1 MKFLGLFS
9 KNKKETKKNHQ
20 TKVSKTLVID
30 SKYGTAHWP
39 DRDYMNFSKESY
51 MKNVISFRCIFY
63 IASSLASV
71 DWGLY
76 KKSDT
81 ERIQITDHPIVN
93 ILKRANPDTS
103 FTFLMQRLISFFL
116 ITGNAYIE
124 RVTVANGEI
133 RELYALR
140 PDKITIK
147 TNKDTGVIAEYVY
160 DQKLNFPVDP
170 ITKKSDILQIKS
182 FHPLD
187 DFYGLSITEP
197 ISREI
202 DSSNEATEWQKKV
215 FENEGRPGMAVFVH
229 GFLTDAQW
237 DRLEKQLNDKYRG
250 SKNAGKTIVIEGEST
265 GDMKPYSWTP
275 KEMDWIESN
284 RELSRKICNGYGVP
298 PMLLGIPGDNTYCLP
313 YKTRI
318 STPDGYKYIG
328 DLNKGDNVY
337 SLNKKGKLIKNKIK
351 WQGKVGTKK
360 IYKIKTR
367 NKTIEATE
375 NHPILI
381 RKERL
386 VNAPM
391 FNNRMSKEKEYY
403 LEYIQVK
410 DLKIG
415 DIVTQCKKIPYDIED
430 KDITEKEMELLG
442 YYLGDGYK
450 SDPVYISDNKGYKRG
465 GVIYLA
471 IQEGCEYEE
480 YYKNIADEIIG
491 ITGIRRNRA
500 ISYGS
505 TNYCKRINEL
515 GLYGT
520 AHEKR
525 IPDWIFKLPK
535 NKKLA
540 FLRGIIDSDGSINH
554 QGRCQFVLCNLELIK
569 DIRYLCL
576 QLGLQVNNIR
586 KQEYIS
592 LLPNGKKINATSYTF
607 LVTSAKDVNEIKS
620 HTFSYIEKINKNLKK
635 QKKEYLLSTGGKNS
649 IDKIKNLIDIE
660 YMEFS
665 TINCIEELDE
675 TDVYDIEVE
684 NNHNFIAE
692 GIIVHNSNMKEARAG
707 FWEETI
713 IYYLNLFKGEINN
726 WIFETDEIF
735 IDYDLS
741 KIPALE
747 YKKELMWKRVENADF
762 LTIDEKREMVGK
774 EKLPNGMGN
783 VILVNMGSTTLD
795 QLLADNEELDSML
808 DGEEQQDEEDKEIQK
823 LVDEGYSDDMA
834 RIIVGERYE

>member
-1 MKFLGLFS
+1 MKFLGLFN

-39 DRDYMNFSKESY
+39 DRDYLNFAKDSY

-103 FTFLMQRLISFFL
+103 FTFLIQRLISFFL

-147 TNKDTGVIAEYVY
+147 TNKDTGVITEYVY

-298 PMLLGIPGDNTYCLP
+298 PMLLGIPKDNTY
-313 YKTRI
+313 
-318 STPDGYKYIG
+318 
-328 DLNKGDNVY
+328 N
-337 SLNKKGKLIKNKIK
+337 
-351 WQGKVGTKK
+351 
-360 IYKIKTR
+360 
-367 NKTIEATE
+367 
-375 NHPILI
+375 
-381 RKERL
+381 
-386 VNAPM
+386 
-391 FNNRMSKEKEYY
+391 
-403 LEYIQVK
+403 
-410 DLKIG
+410 
-415 DIVTQCKKIPYDIED
+415 
-430 KDITEKEMELLG
+430 
-442 YYLGDGYK
+442 
-450 SDPVYISDNKGYKRG
+450 
-465 GVIYLA
+465 
-471 IQEGCEYEE
+471 
-480 YYKNIADEIIG
+480 
-491 ITGIRRNRA
+491 
-500 ISYGS
+500 
-505 TNYCKRINEL
+505 
-515 GLYGT
+515 
-520 AHEKR
+520 
-525 IPDWIFKLPK
+525 
-535 NKKLA
+535 
-540 FLRGIIDSDGSINH
+540 
-554 QGRCQFVLCNLELIK
+554 
-569 DIRYLCL
+569 
-576 QLGLQVNNIR
+576 
-586 KQEYIS
+586 
-592 LLPNGKKINATSYTF
+592 
-607 LVTSAKDVNEIKS
+607 
-620 HTFSYIEKINKNLKK
+620 
-635 QKKEYLLSTGGKNS
+635 
-649 IDKIKNLIDIE
+649 
-660 YMEFS
+660 
-665 TINCIEELDE
+665 
-675 TDVYDIEVE
+675 
-684 NNHNFIAE
+684 
-692 GIIVHNSNMKEARAG
+692 NMKEARAG

-735 IDYDLS
+735 IDYDLN

-774 EKLPNGMGN
+774 EKLPNGMGD